1 MKKLDWYI
9 IRKFLGTFF
18 FSIVLIL
25 SIAIVF
31 DLTEKM
37 DDFYEN
43 QVPTR
48 EIILDYYLPFIP
60 YYANMFSSLFIFISV
75 IFFTSKLA
83 GNSEIIAMMAAGVSY
98 HRLMLPYFISA
109 TLLFALSFVL
119 GGYVIPP
126 ATGKM
131 LHFTD
136 KYIEHFSKEN
146 ARNVQMEVEPGT
158 ILYIESFQKRSNMG
172 YRASLEHFEGKT
184 LTMRITAD
192 RIRYDSTSYSP
203 APLSLSRPIGTG
215 RGLGAGL
222 HGGESTLTP
231 QHHWHLENYTRR
243 DFDGMRESLTRG
255 NRLDTI
261 IPVQP
266 RELFV
271 TAEQAQEMTNPELVE
286 YMELQAKRGAGN
298 IQAFETEYHK
308 RWASPLGAFIMTLL
322 GVTMSSKKVRGGMG
336 KNLGIGIVLTAAYIL
351 FSTVSTTFSVNGVMS
366 PFMSAWL
373 PNFVF
378 LAIGI
383 VLYFR
388 ALK

>member
-1 MKKLDWYI
+1 
-9 IRKFLGTFF
+9 
-18 FSIVLIL
+18 
-25 SIAIVF
+25 
-31 DLTEKM
+31 M
-37 DDFYEN
+37 DDFFEN
-43 QVPTR
+43 QVPTK

-60 YYANMFSSLFIFISV
+60 YYTNMFSSLFIFISV

-98 HRLMLPYFISA
+98 HRLMLPYFVSA
-109 TLLFALSFVL
+109 TFLFLFSFYL

-131 LHFTD
+131 LNFTD
-136 KYIEHFSKEN
+136 KYIEHFTSEN

-172 YRASLEHFEGKT
+172 YRASLEHFDGKT
-184 LTMRITAD
+184 LTSRITAD
-192 RIRYDSTSYSP
+192 RIRYDSAYC
-203 APLSLSRPIGTG
+203 
-215 RGLGAGL
+215 
-222 HGGESTLTP
+222 
-231 QHHWHLENYTRR
+231 WHMENYIRR
-243 DFDGMRESLTRG
+243 DFEGMREQMTRG
-255 NRLDTI
+255 ARLDTI
-261 IPVQP
+261 IPIQP
-266 RELFV
+266 YELFI
-271 TAEQAQEMTNPELVE
+271 TAEEAQQMTNTELRD
-286 YMELQAKRGAGN
+286 YMEKQAARGAGN

-308 RWASPLGAFIMTLL
+308 RWALPIGAFIMTLL

-373 PNFVF
+373 PNFIF

-383 VLYFR
+383 VLYIR
-388 ALK
+388 AQR

>member
-1 MKKLDWYI
+1 M
-9 IRKFLGTFF
+9 GTFF

-37 DDFYEN
+37 DDFFEN
-43 QVPTR
+43 QVPTK

-60 YYANMFSSLFIFISV
+60 YYTNMFSSLFIFISV

-98 HRLMLPYFISA
+98 HRLMVPYFVSA
-109 TLLFALSFVL
+109 TFLFLFSFYL

-131 LHFTD
+131 LNFTD
-136 KYIEHFSKEN
+136 KYIEHFTSEN

-158 ILYIESFQKRSNMG
+158 ILYIESFQKRSNVG

-184 LTMRITAD
+184 LTSRITAD
-192 RIRYDSTSYSP
+192 RIRYDSAYC
-203 APLSLSRPIGTG
+203 
-215 RGLGAGL
+215 
-222 HGGESTLTP
+222 
-231 QHHWHLENYTRR
+231 WHLENYIRR
-243 DFDGMRESLTRG
+243 DFEGMREQMTRG
-255 NRLDTI
+255 ARLDTI
-261 IPVQP
+261 IPIQP
-266 RELFV
+266 YELFI
-271 TAEQAQEMTNPELVE
+271 TAEEAQQMTNPELRD
-286 YMELQAKRGAGN
+286 YMEKQAARGAGN

-308 RWASPLGAFIMTLL
+308 RWASPIGAFIMTLL

-336 KNLGIGIVLTAAYIL
+336 KNLGIGIVLTAVYIL

-373 PNFVF
+373 PNFIF

-383 VLYFR
+383 VLYIR
-388 ALK
+388 AQR

>member
-1 MKKLDWYI
+1 MLKRLDWYI

-37 DDFYEN
+37 DDFFEN
-43 QVPTR
+43 QIPFK
-48 EIILDYYLPFIP
+48 EILLDYYLPFIP
-60 YYANMFSSLFIFISV
+60 YYTNMFSSLFIFISV

-98 HRLMLPYFISA
+98 HRLMVPYFVSA
-109 TLLFALSFVL
+109 TFLFLFSFYL

-131 LHFTD
+131 LAFTD
-136 KYIEHFSKEN
+136 RYVERFTSEN
-146 ARNVQMEVEPGT
+146 ARNIQMEVEPGT

-184 LTMRITAD
+184 LTSRITAD
-192 RIRYDSTSYSP
+192 RIRYDSVYD
-203 APLSLSRPIGTG
+203 
-215 RGLGAGL
+215 
-222 HGGESTLTP
+222 
-231 QHHWHLENYTRR
+231 WHLENYIRR
-243 DFDGMRESLTRG
+243 DFEGMRESMSRG
-255 NRLDTI
+255 TRLDTI
-261 IPVQP
+261 IPIQP
-266 RELFV
+266 YELFI
-271 TAEQAQEMTNPELVE
+271 TAEQAQEMTNPELLD
-286 YMELQAKRGAGN
+286 YMEKQRARGAGN

-336 KNLGIGIVLTAAYIL
+336 KNLGIGIVLTAGYIL

-378 LAIGI
+378 LIIGI
-383 VLYFR
+383 FLYIR
-388 ALK
+388 AQR